1 MTFVEQVLVLL
12 VILCG
17 VLVLG
22 GTIAFLVVRR
32 VLRRRWH
39 GVRNHVATRAFMA
52 TLALLSGWRER
63 VGARA
68 TPETDARG
76 TEARTRRRLWSAIE
90 DAEAAVHHADVS
102 NAPVGE
108 LPAVCRSLRQ
118 VAGQLYTLLRLER
131 RLPPAASA
139 RPDALRTQVAEVM
152 TAARDVQSAALHACS
167 DANQPRIR
175 TLVRDAGDE
184 VAIVAAAVARMRSIS
199 SP

>member
-52 TLALLSGWRER
+52 TVALLSGWRER

-68 TPETDARG
+68 TPETDAPRHCG
-76 TEARTRRRLWSAIE
+76 Q
-90 DAEAAVHHADVS
+90 D
-102 NAPVGE
+102 
-108 LPAVCRSLRQ
+108 PAQTV
-118 VAGQLYTLLRLER
+118 
-131 RLPPAASA
+131 
-139 RPDALRTQVAEVM
+139 
-152 TAARDVQSAALHACS
+152 
-167 DANQPRIR
+167 
-175 TLVRDAGDE
+175 VRH
-184 VAIVAAAVARMRSIS
+184 
-199 SP
+199 